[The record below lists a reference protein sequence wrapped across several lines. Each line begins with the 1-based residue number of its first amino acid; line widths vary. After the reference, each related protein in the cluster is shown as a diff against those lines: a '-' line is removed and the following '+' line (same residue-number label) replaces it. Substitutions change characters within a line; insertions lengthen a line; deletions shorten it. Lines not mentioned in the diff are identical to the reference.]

1 MNNKKAQ
8 LFMTKTNLET
18 SMNLLTKVILTNN
31 INITS
36 LR

>member
-8 LFMTKTNLET
+8 LFMTKTNLGT
-18 SMNLLTKVILTNN
+18 SMNLLTKAILTNN
-31 INITS
+31 TNLTS